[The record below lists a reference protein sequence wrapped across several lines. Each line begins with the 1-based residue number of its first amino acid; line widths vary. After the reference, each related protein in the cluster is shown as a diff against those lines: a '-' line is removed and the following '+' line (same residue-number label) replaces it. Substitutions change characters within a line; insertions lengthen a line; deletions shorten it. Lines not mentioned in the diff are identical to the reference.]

1 MEDKI
6 KEINRKKVD
15 WLLTQSI
22 DTQLQIISHHMEI
35 CRIVINSIIEQE
47 VCDYTGERY
56 SHNKPN
62 NGRYCRWGFNPGS
75 IKLGDQKIPID
86 VPRILDKEEKK
97 NIPLE
102 YYGKLKE
109 LPHQDHQV
117 IASVLRGLSMRDYGA
132 VVDQLHDSF
141 GLSSSSISR
150 SFVEHGKEA
159 LEEFESRKL
168 TSEKFVA
175 LFMDGKYLASE
186 QMVIALGITLTG
198 RKIPLGVIQTTTEN
212 STSIKG
218 LLKDL
223 IERGLKY
230 EDGLLFIIDGSKGLK
245 KAITETFGEKAVIQR
260 CQWHK
265 RENVVSYLNE
275 KDQQHYR
282 RKLQT
287 AYREPIYEDAKEKLL
302 SVHEEL
308 KVLNRSA
315 ANSLMEGLEETLT
328 IHRLGLYEYFERS
341 FTTTN
346 CIENLNSQL
355 TKYLRKIKRWM
366 SSDQRYRWVVLAMLE
381 AENRMR
387 RVQNFNK
394 LELLKSAIENE
405 VHRKTKKQ
413 CAA

>member
-1 MEDKI
+1 MENKS

-22 DTQLQIISHHMEI
+22 DTQLEIISHHMEI
-35 CRIVINSIIEQE
+35 CRIVINSIIDRE

-62 NGRYCRWGFNPGS
+62 NGKYSRWGFNPGS
-75 IKLGDQKIPID
+75 VKLGDQKVPID

-102 YYGKLKE
+102 YYEKLKD

-132 VVDQLHDSF
+132 IVDKLQDSF

-150 SFVEHGKEA
+150 SFVEHSKEA

-168 TSEKFVA
+168 TAEEFVA

-186 QMVIALGITLTG
+186 QMVIALGITITG

-223 IERGLKY
+223 IERGLKH
-230 EDGLLFIIDGSKGLK
+230 EDGLLFIIDGSTGLK
-245 KAITETFGEKAVIQR
+245 KAIKETFGEKAIIQR

-275 KDQQHYR
+275 KDQQYFR

-287 AYREPIYEDAKEKLL
+287 AYRESTYKDAKEKLL
-302 SVHEEL
+302 SVYEEL

-315 ANSLMEGLEETLT
+315 ANSLKEGLEETLT
-328 IHRLGLYEYFERS
+328 IHRLEMYEYFDRS

-381 AENRMR
+381 AENKMR
-387 RVQNFNK
+387 RVQNYNK
-394 LELLKSAIENE
+394 LNLLKNAIINE
-405 VHRKTKKQ
+405 VNSKTVKQ

>member
-1 MEDKI
+1 MENKS
-6 KEINRKKVD
+6 KEINRKRVD
-15 WLLTQSI
+15 WLLAQSI
-22 DTQLQIISHHMEI
+22 DTQLEIISHHMEI
-35 CRIVINSIIEQE
+35 CRIVINSIIDRE

-62 NGRYCRWGFNPGS
+62 NGRYSRWGFNPGS
-75 IKLGDQKIPID
+75 VKLGDQKVPID

-102 YYGKLKE
+102 YYEMLKD
-109 LPHQDHQV
+109 LPHQDQQV

-132 VVDQLHDSF
+132 VVNQLHDSF

-150 SFVEHGKEA
+150 SFVEHSKEA

-168 TSEKFVA
+168 TTEEFVA

-186 QMVIALGITLTG
+186 QMVIALGITITG

-223 IERGLKY
+223 IGRGLKH

-245 KAITETFGEKAVIQR
+245 KAITDTFGEKAVIQR

-275 KDQQHYR
+275 KDQKHYR
-282 RKLQT
+282 KKLQA
-287 AYREPIYEDAKEKLL
+287 AYREPVYEDAKEKLL
-302 SVHEEL
+302 SIHQEL

-328 IHRLGLYEYFERS
+328 IHRLEMHEYFDRS

-346 CIENLNSQL
+346 CIENLNSQM
-355 TKYLRKIKRWM
+355 TKYIRKIKRWM

-387 RVQNFNK
+387 RVQNYNK
-394 LELLKSAIENE
+394 LDLLKNAIINE
-405 VHRKTKKQ
+405 VNRKTAKQ

>member
-1 MEDKI
+1 MENKV
-6 KEINRKKVD
+6 KEINRKRMD
-15 WLLTQSI
+15 WLLNQSI
-22 DTQLQIISHHMEI
+22 DTQLEIISHHMEI
-35 CRIVINSIIEQE
+35 CRIVINSIIDRE

-62 NGRYCRWGFNPGS
+62 NGRYSRWGFNPGS
-75 IKLGDQKIPID
+75 VKLGDQKVPID
-86 VPRILDKEEKK
+86 VPRILDKEERK

-102 YYGKLKE
+102 YYEKLKD

-132 VVDQLHDSF
+132 IVDQLQDSF

-150 SFVEHGKEA
+150 SFVENSKEA

-168 TSEKFVA
+168 TAEEFVA
-175 LFMDGKYLASE
+175 IFMDGKYLASE

-218 LLKDL
+218 LLKNL
-223 IERGLKY
+223 IERGLKH
-230 EDGLLFIIDGSKGLK
+230 EDGLLFIIDGSTGLIK
-245 KAITETFGEKAVIQR
+245 SIKETFGEKAIIQR

-265 RENVVSYLNE
+265 RENVVSYLNDN
-275 KDQQHYR
+275 DQQYF
-282 RKLQT
+282 RKRLQT
-287 AYREPIYEDAKEKLL
+287 AYREPDYEDAKEKLL
-302 SVHEEL
+302 SIHNEL
-308 KVLNRSA
+308 KSINRSA
-315 ANSLMEGLEETLT
+315 ANSLKEGLEETLT
-328 IHRLGLYEYFERS
+328 IHRLGMFEYFERS

-366 SSDQRYRWVVLAMLE
+366 NSDQRYRWVVLGMME

-387 RVQNFNK
+387 RVQNYNK
-394 LELLKSAIENE
+394 LDLLKKAIIKEINK
-405 VHRKTKKQ
+405 KTVKQ

>member
-1 MEDKI
+1 MENKS
-6 KEINRKKVD
+6 KEINRKRVD
-15 WLLTQSI
+15 WLLAQSI
-22 DTQLQIISHHMEI
+22 DTQLEIISHHMEI
-35 CRIVINSIIEQE
+35 CRIVINSIIDRE

-56 SHNKPN
+56 SHNKPYN
-62 NGRYCRWGFNPGS
+62 NRYSRWGFNPGS
-75 IKLGDQKIPID
+75 VKLGDQKVPID

-102 YYGKLKE
+102 YYEMLKD
-109 LPHQDHQV
+109 LPHQDQQV

-132 VVDQLHDSF
+132 VVNQLHDSF

-150 SFVEHGKEA
+150 SFVEHSKEA

-168 TSEKFVA
+168 TEEEFVA
-175 LFMDGKYLASE
+175 LFLDGKYLASE
-186 QMVIALGITLTG
+186 QMVIALGITITG

-223 IERGLKY
+223 IGRGLKH

-245 KAITETFGEKAVIQR
+245 KAITDTFGEKAVIQR

-275 KDQQHYR
+275 KDQKHYR
-282 RKLQT
+282 KKLQA
-287 AYREPIYEDAKEKLL
+287 AYREPAYEDAKEKLL
-302 SVHEEL
+302 SIHQEL

-328 IHRLGLYEYFERS
+328 IHRLEMHEYFDRS

-346 CIENLNSQL
+346 CIENLNSQM
-355 TKYLRKIKRWM
+355 TKYIRKIKRWM

-387 RVQNFNK
+387 RVQNYNK
-394 LELLKSAIENE
+394 LNLLKNAIINE
-405 VHRKTKKQ
+405 VSRKTVKQ

>member
-1 MEDKI
+1 MENKS
-6 KEINRKKVD
+6 KEINRKKID
-15 WLLTQSI
+15 WLLDQSI
-22 DTQLQIISHHMEI
+22 DMQLEIISHHMEI
-35 CRIVINSIIEQE
+35 CRIVINSIIDRE

-62 NGRYCRWGFNPGS
+62 NGRYSRWGFNPGS
-75 IKLGDQKIPID
+75 VKLGDQKVPID

-97 NIPLE
+97 NITLE
-102 YYGKLKE
+102 YYEQLKD

-132 VVDQLHDSF
+132 VVAQLHDSF

-150 SFVEHGKEA
+150 SFIEYSKEA

-168 TSEKFVA
+168 TSEEFVA

-186 QMVIALGITLTG
+186 QMVIALGITITG

-223 IERGLKY
+223 IGRGLKH
-230 EDGLLFIIDGSKGLK
+230 EDGLLFIIDGSTGLI

-287 AYREPIYEDAKEKLL
+287 AYREPTYEDAKEKLL
-302 SVHEEL
+302 SIHEEL
-308 KVLNRSA
+308 KVVNRSA

-328 IHRLGLYEYFERS
+328 IHRLGMYEYFERS

-346 CIENLNSQL
+346 CIENLNSQM
-355 TKYLRKIKRWM
+355 TKYIRKIKRWM

-381 AENRMR
+381 AENRMK
-387 RVQNFNK
+387 RVQNYNK
-394 LELLKSAIENE
+394 LDLLRNAITDE
-405 VHRKTKKQ
+405 VNRKIAKQ

>member
-1 MEDKI
+1 MKNKS

-15 WLLTQSI
+15 WLLGQSI
-22 DTQLQIISHHMEI
+22 DTQLEIISHHMEI
-35 CRIVINSIIEQE
+35 CRIVINSIIDRE

-62 NGRYCRWGFNPGS
+62 NGRYSRWGFNPGS
-75 IKLGDQKIPID
+75 VKLGDQKVPID

-102 YYGKLKE
+102 YYEMLKD

-132 VVDQLHDSF
+132 IVAQLQDSF

-150 SFVEHGKEA
+150 SFVEHSKEA

-168 TSEKFVA
+168 TAEEFVA

-186 QMVIALGITLTG
+186 QMVIALGITITG

-223 IERGLKY
+223 IERGLKH
-230 EDGLLFIIDGSKGLK
+230 EDGLLFIIDGSTGLK

-275 KDQQHYR
+275 KDQKHYR
-282 RKLQT
+282 KKLQA
-287 AYREPIYEDAKEKLL
+287 AYREPAYEDAKEKLL
-302 SVHEEL
+302 SIHEEL

-328 IHRLGLYEYFERS
+328 IHRIEMYEYFDRS

-346 CIENLNSQL
+346 CIENVNSQM
-355 TKYLRKIKRWM
+355 TKYIRKIKRWM
-366 SSDQRYRWVVLAMLE
+366 SSDQRYRWVVLGMLE

-387 RVQNFNK
+387 RVQNYNK
-394 LELLKSAIENE
+394 LDLLKNAIINE
-405 VHRKTKKQ
+405 VNRKTAKQ

>member
-1 MEDKI
+1 MENKS

-22 DTQLQIISHHMEI
+22 DTQLEIISHHMEI
-35 CRIVINSIIEQE
+35 CRIVINSIIDRE

-62 NGRYCRWGFNPGS
+62 NGKYSRWGFNPGS
-75 IKLGDQKIPID
+75 VKLGDQKVPID

-102 YYGKLKE
+102 YYEKLKD

-132 VVDQLHDSF
+132 IVDKLQDSF

-150 SFVEHGKEA
+150 SFVEHSKEA

-168 TSEKFVA
+168 TAEEFVA

-186 QMVIALGITLTG
+186 QMVIALGITITG

-223 IERGLKY
+223 IERGLKHK
-230 EDGLLFIIDGSKGLK
+230 DGLLFIIDGSTGLK
-245 KAITETFGEKAVIQR
+245 KAIKETFGEKAIIQR

-275 KDQQHYR
+275 KDQQYFR

-287 AYREPIYEDAKEKLL
+287 AYRESTYKDAKEKLL
-302 SVHEEL
+302 SVYEEL

-315 ANSLMEGLEETLT
+315 ANSLKEGLEETLT
-328 IHRLGLYEYFERS
+328 IHRLEMYEYFDRS

-381 AENRMR
+381 AENKMR
-387 RVQNFNK
+387 RVQNYNK
-394 LELLKSAIENE
+394 LNLLKNAIINE
-405 VHRKTKKQ
+405 VNSKTVKQ